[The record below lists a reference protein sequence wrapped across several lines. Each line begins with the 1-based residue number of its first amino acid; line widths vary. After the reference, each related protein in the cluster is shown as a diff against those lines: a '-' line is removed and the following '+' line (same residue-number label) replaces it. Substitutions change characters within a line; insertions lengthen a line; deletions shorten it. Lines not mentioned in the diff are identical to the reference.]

1 MIEWLR
7 FGASSHPPVT
17 WDPLVDYN
25 APTPGGVFFQR
36 FVLRCSTRDPWK
48 VSNEVDE
55 MHIFHWWSNH
65 QLEMLELTNIF
76 APFSWMIGI
85 RWTFLLGQKAYY
97 QLCMLV
103 SGRSVR
109 GQIYQQKS
117 SMAEFRGHLSREVT
131 LATPPHRKWYGICI
145 RCKKPWVSPK
155 LLRFFGVI
163 KCITHHFFGG
173 RGLKF

>member
-7 FGASSHPPVT
+7 FGSSSHPPVT

-36 FVLRCSTRDPWK
+36 FVLKCSTRDPWK

-55 MHIFHWWSNH
+55 VHIFHWWSNH

-97 QLCMLV
+97 QMLCMLV

-117 SMAEFRGHLSREVT
+117 SMAEFRGHLSHEVT

-163 KCITHHFFGG
+163 KCITHHFLGG
-173 RGLKF
+173 EA